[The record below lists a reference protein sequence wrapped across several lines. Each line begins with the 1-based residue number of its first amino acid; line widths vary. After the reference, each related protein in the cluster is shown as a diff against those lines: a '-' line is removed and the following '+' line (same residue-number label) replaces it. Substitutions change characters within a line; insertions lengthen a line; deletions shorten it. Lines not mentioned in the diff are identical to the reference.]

1 MTGLGARCFIG
12 CPWSL
17 QTGCSRS
24 MSATRVTARG
34 WMRTSPSLN
43 HEKWH
48 PAARMGATRVHAAVV
63 TAQAE
68 RDRLEKLLVA
78 QFDFP

>member
-1 MTGLGARCFIG
+1 
-12 CPWSL
+12 
-17 QTGCSRS
+17 
-24 MSATRVTARG
+24 
-34 WMRTSPSLN
+34 
-43 HEKWH
+43 
-48 PAARMGATRVHAAVV
+48 MGATRVHAAVV